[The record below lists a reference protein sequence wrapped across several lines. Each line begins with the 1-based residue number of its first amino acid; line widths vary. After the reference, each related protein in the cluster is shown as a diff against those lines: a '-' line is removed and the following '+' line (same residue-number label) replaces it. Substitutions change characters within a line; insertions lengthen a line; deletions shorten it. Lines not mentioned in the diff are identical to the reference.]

1 MAVQKKTKSHPDVL
15 NYFKELPFYN
25 TYIEKPKIKGL
36 KNNDLLSELP
46 FYEEPNLMKK
56 DQPFK
61 EYRISYKVE
70 LFEKN
75 DLLIQLETSKS
86 SIKDLFNDILDET
99 KSLQYRIT
107 LKVELKNTSP
117 EKKLDFLQF
126 ILIQLQKQW

>member
-1 MAVQKKTKSHPDVL
+1 M
-15 NYFKELPFYN
+15 
-25 TYIEKPKIKGL
+25 
-36 KNNDLLSELP
+36 LSELP
-46 FYEEPNLMKK
+46 FYEELNLMKK

-61 EYRISYKVE
+61 GYRISYKVE

-107 LKVELKNTSP
+107 LNVELKNTSP

>member
-1 MAVQKKTKSHPDVL
+1 MTVQKKTKSHPDVL

-25 TYIEKPKIKGL
+25 TYIEKPNIQGL

-61 EYRISYKVE
+61 GYRISYKVE

-107 LKVELKNTSP
+107 LNVELKNTSP

-126 ILIQLQKQW
+126 ILIQLQKQ

>member
-1 MAVQKKTKSHPDVL
+1 M
-15 NYFKELPFYN
+15 
-25 TYIEKPKIKGL
+25 
-36 KNNDLLSELP
+36 LSELP

-61 EYRISYKVE
+61 GYRISYKVE

-86 SIKDLFNDILDET
+86 SIKDLLNDILDET

-107 LKVELKNTSP
+107 LNVELKNTSP

>member
-1 MAVQKKTKSHPDVL
+1 M
-15 NYFKELPFYN
+15 
-25 TYIEKPKIKGL
+25 
-36 KNNDLLSELP
+36 LSELP

-61 EYRISYKVE
+61 GYRISYKVE

-107 LKVELKNTSP
+107 LNVELKNTSP

-126 ILIQLQKQW
+126 ILIQLQKQ

>member
-1 MAVQKKTKSHPDVL
+1 MTVPKKIKYHPDVV

-25 TYIEKPKIKGL
+25 TYIEKPKIQGL

-107 LKVELKNTSP
+107 LNVELKNTSP

-126 ILIQLQKQW
+126 ILIQLQKQ

>member
-1 MAVQKKTKSHPDVL
+1 M
-15 NYFKELPFYN
+15 
-25 TYIEKPKIKGL
+25 
-36 KNNDLLSELP
+36 LSELP

-56 DQPFK
+56 YQPFK
-61 EYRISYKVE
+61 GYRISYKVE

-107 LKVELKNTSP
+107 LNVELKNTSP

>member
-1 MAVQKKTKSHPDVL
+1 
-15 NYFKELPFYN
+15 
-25 TYIEKPKIKGL
+25 
-36 KNNDLLSELP
+36 
-46 FYEEPNLMKK
+46 MKK

-61 EYRISYKVE
+61 GYRISYKVE

-107 LKVELKNTSP
+107 LNVELKNTSP

-126 ILIQLQKQW
+126 ILIQLQKQ

>member
-1 MAVQKKTKSHPDVL
+1 M
-15 NYFKELPFYN
+15 
-25 TYIEKPKIKGL
+25 
-36 KNNDLLSELP
+36 LSELP

-61 EYRISYKVE
+61 GYRISYKVE

-107 LKVELKNTSP
+107 LNVELKNTSP